1 MRFLSACMGLLWAL
15 ALLVPAAARETISL
29 DGTWKFATDGGQ
41 VGEAQSWFAPGASM
55 AAMPLA
61 GYAPRADGTIQVPGI
76 WDQQGYGV
84 DTEKIKHHFVG
95 FGWYKKSVD
104 IPASWEGNDIFLILG
119 GISRQARVWI
129 NGTRAGEDLIGPV
142 GSFTVDITGLVKYG
156 EENDITIRVD
166 SHQHWE
172 VDAILGG
179 SSLNDYMEI
188 EWGGL
193 WGHVTLQ
200 ARPKERIEDLYL
212 MTSLAE
218 SSCTAQADLIGKTSA
233 DAVKIE
239 VFDAEGEPVAEG
251 VSKITSDERVSASA
265 VIDSPKLWSPDTPY
279 LYTVRLSLMAGETV
293 LDTLESRYG
302 MRRFTAEGNRLLLN
316 GKPIYL
322 TGYGDDHIYPYEYSM
337 PTNKQMYKARLA
349 VIKSFGFNHVR
360 NHSTILPH
368 EYYEACDEMGMI
380 PTGEFPIGYPEQLPG
395 GSLWLKKVPA
405 GTPEEPAL
413 DTYRDRFA
421 QVVRE
426 YRNHPSILIWI
437 MGNELWGGMSIRHDF
452 QKIAKTLDPRRFFS
466 DSDGEWW
473 TFFEQTQSPSD
484 TLDLGFVMF
493 NEWWA
498 NPLLPG
504 KYDIHHFPMP
514 IITHET
520 GNYITFSR
528 PDQIKLFD
536 DGGFAGNPS
545 LAGAKAPLY
554 CSYKPF
560 WMSEGA
566 AKLEELGISD
576 EEVEQWAR
584 ASEEMY
590 YLHHKANVEST
601 RLNPEIT
608 GYHWWLFQDY
618 WTTSNGLV
626 DLFFRPKSIAPERVR
641 LFNAPL
647 VLLQEGLR
655 FSYRGGETAEMTF
668 SISNYTAE
676 AITGELVCT
685 LRAAGGE
692 SIRRFPVEDLKPGEL
707 RKIGV
712 VSQTLPDPAAPSD
725 VTIDAVLTNS
735 AGAALQTNRWSGKIC
750 PSADSVVPEGKK
762 VYASDDVLDIF
773 GGSGMEPIPA
783 LETLPSDAVYVTGYI
798 EPRLA
803 DALARGAGLVV
814 LEESPSNPPQER
826 AGWWLWDQDDGHPFD
841 GVKIE
846 YKQTWWKG
854 GEEEDKN
861 HVGTFVYD
869 TPLTRELA
877 AGSWCG
883 PEWYYLLTGATKY
896 YLDKMP
902 SRPRVHIRAL
912 PSLVRVQ
919 DTAILFDASVG
930 RGTLVVSG
938 LNHFAA
944 KGRPENSAVLR
955 AMIRCAAEEKPAVRW
970 PPEAIAPKAA
980 LPEGTVLGF
989 VRTIPSRFET
999 AIWKS
1004 WKSDNARNHVC
1015 RQTSRDNILS
1025 WLSAPVASEQENVT
1039 FVFAG
1044 GIGFRDDP
1052 DAGGFALEVNDREV
1066 LRFNLPPVGALPEAE
1081 GHTSTCQ
1088 WTGAFGAA
1096 LSLEILR
1103 FNGQDAFGRFRLTV
1117 PKELLSGK
1125 NFGEKISVRSLGE
1138 GSRRWFS
1145 VVPMFDLTD

>member
-1 MRFLSACMGLLWAL
+1 
-15 ALLVPAAARETISL
+15 
-29 DGTWKFATDGGQ
+29 
-41 VGEAQSWFAPGASM
+41 
-55 AAMPLA
+55 
-61 GYAPRADGTIQVPGI
+61 
-76 WDQQGYGV
+76 
-84 DTEKIKHHFVG
+84 
-95 FGWYKKSVD
+95 
-104 IPASWEGNDIFLILG
+104 
-119 GISRQARVWI
+119 
-129 NGTRAGEDLIGPV
+129 
-142 GSFTVDITGLVKYG
+142 
-156 EENDITIRVD
+156 
-166 SHQHWE
+166 
-172 VDAILGG
+172 
-179 SSLNDYMEI
+179 
-188 EWGGL
+188 
-193 WGHVTLQ
+193 
-200 ARPKERIEDLYL
+200 
-212 MTSLAE
+212 
-218 SSCTAQADLIGKTSA
+218 
-233 DAVKIE
+233 
-239 VFDAEGEPVAEG
+239 
-251 VSKITSDERVSASA
+251 
-265 VIDSPKLWSPDTPY
+265 
-279 LYTVRLSLMAGETV
+279 
-293 LDTLESRYG
+293 
-302 MRRFTAEGNRLLLN
+302 
-316 GKPIYL
+316 
-322 TGYGDDHIYPYEYSM
+322 
-337 PTNKQMYKARLA
+337 
-349 VIKSFGFNHVR
+349 
-360 NHSTILPH
+360 
-368 EYYEACDEMGMI
+368 
-380 PTGEFPIGYPEQLPG
+380 
-395 GSLWLKKVPA
+395 
-405 GTPEEPAL
+405 
-413 DTYRDRFA
+413 
-421 QVVRE
+421 
-426 YRNHPSILIWI
+426 
-437 MGNELWGGMSIRHDF
+437 
-452 QKIAKTLDPRRFFS
+452 
-466 DSDGEWW
+466 
-473 TFFEQTQSPSD
+473 
-484 TLDLGFVMF
+484 
-493 NEWWA
+493 
-498 NPLLPG
+498 
-504 KYDIHHFPMP
+504 
-514 IITHET
+514 
-520 GNYITFSR
+520 
-528 PDQIKLFD
+528 
-536 DGGFAGNPS
+536 
-545 LAGAKAPLY
+545 
-554 CSYKPF
+554 
-560 WMSEGA
+560 
-566 AKLEELGISD
+566 
-576 EEVEQWAR
+576 
-584 ASEEMY
+584 
-590 YLHHKANVEST
+590 
-601 RLNPEIT
+601 
-608 GYHWWLFQDY
+608 
-618 WTTSNGLV
+618 
-626 DLFFRPKSIAPERVR
+626 
-641 LFNAPL
+641 
-647 VLLQEGLR
+647 
-655 FSYRGGETAEMTF
+655 MTF